1 MKRLAKILVIT
12 LSVVVAGTALLLIP
26 QKIAVGGASALAAP
40 SPSPIVC
47 RPVHGSIHNVFT
59 TQNCTSPVG
68 LCTAGT
74 ISDAGILDGAT
85 TFTAFGV
92 APSAGLPGVEPAA
105 NLSYSGQL
113 TITAS
118 NGILITHDLGVLDAS
133 HLAFTEIER
142 PSSGTGIFGSP
153 GNSVF
158 FISGSIVDNGQGF
171 QGDLTGTVCAS
182 GN

>member
-1 MKRLAKILVIT
+1 MKRFVRLLFVTVGLVCLAFLI
-12 LSVVVAGTALLLIP
+12 SLIP
-26 QKIAVGGASALAAP
+26 QKIAGAGTAAAAGAP
-40 SPSPIVC
+40 PPVVC
-47 RPVHGSIHNVFT
+47 RAVHGTIHSVFT

-74 ISDAGILDGAT
+74 IIDAGILDGTT
-85 TFTAFGV
+85 TFSAFAV
-92 APSAGLPGVEPAA
+92 APSAGFPAVEPGA

-118 NGILITHDLGVLDAS
+118 NGTLITHDLGVLDAN

-142 PSSGTGIFGSP
+142 PFSGTGIFANPGS
-153 GNSVF
+153 SVF
-158 FISGSIVDNGQGF
+158 FISGSIVDNGNGF
-171 QGDLTGTVCAS
+171 QGDLTGTACAS

>member
-1 MKRLAKILVIT
+1 MKRFARTLGGT
-12 LSVVVAGTALLLIP
+12 LSFIGIGIVLLLAP
-26 QKIAVGGASALAAP
+26 QKNVTGAATVIAAAAP
-40 SPSPIVC
+40 PVVC
-47 RPVHGSIHNVFT
+47 RPVHGTIHSVFT

-68 LCTAGT
+68 LCTTGT
-74 ISDAGILDGAT
+74 ITDAGLLDGST
-85 TFTAFGV
+85 TFTALAV
-92 APSAGLPGVEPAA
+92 APSAGIPTVEPSV

-118 NGILITHDLGVLDAS
+118 NGTLITRDLGVLDAN

-142 PSSGTGIFGSP
+142 PSSGSGIFGNP
-153 GNSVF
+153 GSSVF
-158 FISGSIVDNGQGF
+158 FISGSIVDNGNGF

>member
-1 MKRLAKILVIT
+1 MKRFVQTLGVT
-12 LSVVVAGTALLLIP
+12 LSILTVGSALLLVP
-26 QKIAVGGASALAAP
+26 QKSATGASP
-40 SPSPIVC
+40 PITC
-47 RPVHGSIHNVFT
+47 RPVHGTIHSLFT
-59 TQNCTSPVG
+59 VQNCTSPVG

-74 ISDAGILDGAT
+74 ITDAGPLNGAT
-85 TFTAFGV
+85 VFSALAV
-92 APSAGLPGVEPAA
+92 APSAGLPSVEPAA

-118 NGILITHDLGVLDAS
+118 NGTLITRDLGVLDAN

-142 PSSGTGIFGSP
+142 PFSGTGIFANPGS
-153 GNSVF
+153 SVF
-158 FISGSIVDNGQGF
+158 SISGSIVDNGNGF

>member
-1 MKRLAKILVIT
+1 MKRFARILFVT
-12 LSVVVAGTALLLIP
+12 LTVVVVDTALFLVPQKNAAGAGTA
-26 QKIAVGGASALAAP
+26 AAAAAP
-40 SPSPIVC
+40 PPVVC
-47 RPVHGSIHNVFT
+47 RPVHGTIHSVFT

-74 ISDAGILDGAT
+74 ISDAGILDGST
-85 TFTAFGV
+85 TFTALAV
-92 APSAGLPGVEPAA
+92 APSAGLPSSEPAV

-118 NGILITHDLGVLDAS
+118 NGTLVTHDLGVLDAN

-142 PSSGTGIFGSP
+142 PSSGTGIFANP

-158 FISGSIVDNGQGF
+158 FISGSIVDNGNGF

>member
-1 MKRLAKILVIT
+1 MKRFARTLGGT
-12 LSVVVAGTALLLIP
+12 LSVIVIGIVLLLAR
-26 QKIAVGGASALAAP
+26 QKNAAGAATVMAA
-40 SPSPIVC
+40 SPPVVC
-47 RPVHGSIHNVFT
+47 RPVHGSIHSVFT

-74 ISDAGILDGAT
+74 ITDAGPLDGAT
-85 TFTAFGV
+85 TFIAQNV
-92 APSAGLPGVEPAA
+92 APSAGLAPLEPPA

-113 TITAS
+113 TIVAS
-118 NGILITHDLGVLDAS
+118 HGTLVTNDLGVLDAN
-133 HLAFTEIER
+133 HLAFTEVER
-142 PSSGTGIFGSP
+142 PASGTGVFANP

-158 FISGSIVDNGQGF
+158 FISGSIVDNGNGF